1 MFRRVRAT
9 EKKLIEKDR
18 ELERFIETPHTELK
32 RPGSD
37 EPEVSGDL
45 FLRREAFDEKV
56 TLSLLKIPPESPEAY
71 LKEPPLSFTDMGRF
85 FQGGMHGLV
94 VGITGSGKTTLLLSL
109 LDAFLDRGYT
119 ILARDDGGLES
130 LNLLYKV
137 PMRIWIPEGCELKMK
152 TEHKHDIANFD
163 WKEPG
168 EILDRVN
175 EYPFNLVVFDAFCI
189 DPGTS
194 ALFYSTLFRSLIFK
208 CMQTPPAKK
217 KKLIFSVD
225 ELNDL
230 IQPKGFELSSQH
242 SSVRSLIEYNIRKL
256 RKHKVTLLATTHRFT
271 QLGISVRS
279 QFSYIFMKQSYGWDA
294 WDFISKSLAT
304 QNNKVFWATL
314 KDISTFDRRFFY
326 LFDYKNNFDKFNF
339 NDIHREEIEYEM
351 TGAVSDEKTDRS
363 SASLLREDQ
372 VMYFAGKGYTYDMI
386 AEEAK
391 CTESQARQIVYNA
404 RKRGFK
410 KLEVARKKSV
420 CLLPQEA

>member
-1 MFRRVRAT
+1 MEAEDDLEIAPATSWRRKNELFLQVNKI
-9 EKKLIEKDR
+9 ENKLAR
-18 ELERFIETPHTELK
+18 M
-32 RPGSD
+32 RPGTY
-37 EPEVSGDL
+37 EADL
-45 FLRREAFDEKV
+45 KA
-56 TLSLLKIPPESPEAY
+56 PQ
-71 LKEPPLSFTDMGRF
+71 PLYFTDIDRF
-85 FQGGMHGLV
+85 FQGGMHGLI
-94 VGITGSGKTTLLLSL
+94 VGITGGGKTTLLLSL
-109 LDAFLDRGYT
+109 LDALLDRGYT

-137 PMRIWIPEGCELKMK
+137 PIRIWIPEGCELKMK
-152 TEHKHDIANFD
+152 TEHKHDIAKFD

-217 KKLIFSVD
+217 RKLIFSID

-230 IQPKGFELSSQH
+230 IQPKGFELSKQH

-279 QFSYIFMKQSYGWDA
+279 QFSYVFMKQSYGWDA

-314 KDISTFDRRFFY
+314 KDISSFDRRFFY
-326 LFDYKNNFDKFNF
+326 LFDYKNNFDKFEF
-339 NDIHREEIEYEM
+339 KDIHREEIEYEM
-351 TGAVSDEKTDRS
+351 TGAVTDEKMNKDSEYIVLDQRICNLAGQNKTYAEMEVILKRPQSTLRRRVSNIRRNGFPDLRVRPNLGARS
-363 SASLLREDQ
+363 L
-372 VMYFAGKGYTYDMI
+372 G
-386 AEEAK
+386 
-391 CTESQARQIVYNA
+391 
-404 RKRGFK
+404 
-410 KLEVARKKSV
+410 
-420 CLLPQEA
+420 QEA